1 MSNQNDIDNKRTILI
16 VACFVLIV
24 ICILTLP
31 RLCSAHQNSRGSGS
45 TKLAPG
51 LTVPITNDTIIG
63 GNSDGGDGAFGDS
76 TTKRTNV
83 HSNTAGQNCSNLD
96 DSLAYTEID
105 NLRDSNSSDPEDDE
119 DYEVECLSNEDS
131 SGDRYLSDES
141 ACGLDDDKL
150 HNSDRDNSANNSD
163 NKIPQTTRNDSS
175 DYPTSTYR
183 NDVNGEVKIVVLT
196 ILSLL
201 LICYIVARVK
211 LKHGTLVITANV
223 VDKILIILS
232 PILFFIVWCIGFGH
246 DMSALQILLLC
257 LSGILLVVSI
267 IFSIIANLGSLWNI
281 ILSVMAKLFIFV
293 FTNILLLLVIVILVF
308 SIMRTIMS
316 HDDHESTY
324 VVKYDHFLD
333 QWVGYRVD

>member
-1 MSNQNDIDNKRTILI
+1 MSNQNDIGNKRTILI

-45 TKLAPG
+45 SRPVPG
-51 LTVPITNDTIIG
+51 LTVPITNDTIID
-63 GNSDGGDGAFGDS
+63 GNCDGGDGVFGDS

-83 HSNTAGQNCSNLD
+83 HSNMAGQSCSNLD
-96 DSLAYTEID
+96 DSLAYAEIG
-105 NLRDSNSSDPEDDE
+105 NLRNSDSSDLGSDE
-119 DYEVECLSNEDS
+119 DYEDGCLSNAES

-141 ACGLDDDKL
+141 ACGLDDGKL
-150 HNSDRDNSANNSD
+150 HNSDRDNSANNNGD
-163 NKIPQTTRNDSS
+163 KISQTTRSDSS
-175 DYPTSTYR
+175 DYPSSTYR
-183 NDVNGEVKIVVLT
+183 NDVNREMKIVVLT

-223 VDKILIILS
+223 VDKVLIILS
-232 PILFFIVWCIGFGH
+232 PILFFIVWCIGFDH
-246 DMSALQILLLC
+246 DMSTLQILLLC